1 MKNVSEWAPTG
12 IERYEFF
19 FLRDLANTFKETALN
34 AEHRLKILEAK
45 RNDVPG
51 YRSRATAMESLK
63 SVSHFNLGTALELS
77 FKLMLRTWRHPVPAT
92 HKLTELYDALPDEV
106 RTDFDGKFEMP
117 PEGDLARSYANGE
130 HPPVLPRLREVLWAP
145 RDYLVYLD
153 HEIGLS
159 GHRYT
164 WETVAKQEY
173 RSYLTDISWVVGIVD
188 LLPRDSLRG
197 RLGQS

>member
-1 MKNVSEWAPTG
+1 MKNLSERVPTG

-34 AEHRLKILEAK
+34 AERRLKRLEAK
-45 RNDVPG
+45 RNDVRG

-77 FKLMLRTWRHPVPAT
+77 FKLMLRAWRHPVPAT
-92 HKLTELYDALPDEV
+92 HKVAELYDALPEDV
-106 RTDFDGKFEMP
+106 RTDFDGKFEGP
-117 PEGDLARSYANGE
+117 PGGDLARSYANGE
-130 HPPVLPRLREVLWAP
+130 HPPVLPRVSEVLWAP

-153 HEIGLS
+153 DEIGLS

-164 WETVAKQEY
+164 WESVAKQEY

-188 LLPRDSLRG
+188 LLLASPYEVG
-197 RLGQS
+197 